1 MLHAIWGGLLLH
13 DVVHSLRCHPHLPE
27 IPVVPT
33 DVQLLPDLHDCKE
46 YGAAWG

>member
-13 DVVHSLRCHPHLPE
+13 DVVHSLGCHPHLPE
-27 IPVVPT
+27 IPVVPI

-46 YGAAWG
+46 HGAAWG